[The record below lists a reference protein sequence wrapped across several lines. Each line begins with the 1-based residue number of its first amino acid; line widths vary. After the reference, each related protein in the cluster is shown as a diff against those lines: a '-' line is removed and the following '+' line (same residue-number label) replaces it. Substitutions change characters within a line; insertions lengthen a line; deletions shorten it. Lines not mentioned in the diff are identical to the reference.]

1 LKKESQEETPIVI
14 DTEATCDAFCEEEEL
29 PALKTMFL
37 DLFGLGWRTVRAF
50 VGGKKTLSS
59 DKEANE
65 RWSVCLDCEH
75 LLKKKRCSQCGCY
88 MKYKIHVA
96 EAECPIGKWG
106 ASNNKP

>member
-1 LKKESQEETPIVI
+1 MKKESQEETPIVI

-50 VGGKKTLSS
+50 VGVKKTLSS